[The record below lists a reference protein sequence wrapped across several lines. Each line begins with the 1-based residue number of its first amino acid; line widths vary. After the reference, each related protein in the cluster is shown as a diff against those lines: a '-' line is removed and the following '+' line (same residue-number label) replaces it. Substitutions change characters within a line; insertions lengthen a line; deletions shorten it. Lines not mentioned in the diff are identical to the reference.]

1 MPCEWRGHDAQ
12 DIARIAPIGMIF
24 VQAWAVLAIR
34 RANTPPLPDITN
46 GVNVLMRVVL
56 AIDAGKLDL

>member
-1 MPCEWRGHDAQ
+1 
-12 DIARIAPIGMIF
+12 

-34 RANTPPLPDITN
+34 RANTPPCRLTN

-56 AIDAGKLDL
+56 AIDAGSSIYEQSE